1 MYSPHMDICRL
12 PSWFRWAAYLE
23 DFREFPSMIKMLFT
37 RKEEFDVFQI
47 PGHLQKVLNK
57 EFKEL
62 FPERKSK

>member
-1 MYSPHMDICRL
+1 
-12 PSWFRWAAYLE
+12 
-23 DFREFPSMIKMLFT
+23 MIKMLFT

-62 FPERKSK
+62 FTE